1 MQMIDMNQNEVRS
14 AYSRF
19 TEEERIRFL
28 LELSHRLTVIARD
41 AYFQGVIEKPDK
53 LIKAN
58 EFQHRLARLALD
70 IMDKQA
76 VHTDDEIA
84 EYLRAGFADVEG
96 TEMLEEVIKPIESG
110 QWKTVPGEK

>member
-1 MQMIDMNQNEVRS
+1 MSQNEALS

-28 LELSHRLTVIARD
+28 LELSHGLTVIARD

-53 LIKAN
+53 LIKSN

-70 IMDKQA
+70 IMDKQV

-84 EYLRAGFADVEG
+84 EYLRAGFAEVEG
-96 TEMLEEVIKPIESG
+96 TEMLEEVIKRIE
-110 QWKTVPGEK
+110 PGRRQHVQKEK